1 MHELLIEY
9 EFEDVIQDPMRPGPN
24 YYDDCIKFNWVD
36 ALVKNHKKAEG
47 NDLYTATKEEM
58 AALLKLS

>member
-1 MHELLIEY
+1 
-9 EFEDVIQDPMRPGPN
+9 MRPGPN